1 MSAGGWVQG
10 AGHDWKS
17 KRALEPCA
25 ASMACIVC
33 CTRPVQAQRRGHL
46 DDLPKSAAPLEPFE
60 FCETSSGNG
69 RQQQANLATP
79 PPQPT
84 AGPLPAAP
92 RSALLA
98 QLAAGAGRP
107 ANTASTPLPPGTPPA
122 GSGGGSLYAPSA
134 AQQQQQQPKQAE
146 ESKPE
151 KKKKK
156 HGRLWRLM
164 YGEYEGNGMH
174 QPLW

>member
-1 MSAGGWVQG
+1 M
-10 AGHDWKS
+10 
-17 KRALEPCA
+17 
-25 ASMACIVC
+25 
-33 CTRPVQAQRRGHL
+33 QAQRRGHL

-60 FCETSSGNG
+60 FCGTNNGSGSG
-69 RQQQANLATP
+69 RKQQA
-79 PPQPT
+79 QT
-84 AGPLPAAP
+84 APVPVPLSAAGALPAAP

-107 ANTASTPLPPGTPPA
+107 ANTASAPLPPGTPPA
-122 GSGGGSLYAPSA
+122 GGGGVYATSA
-134 AQQQQQQPKQAE
+134 AQQKQGEPAQQAPA
-146 ESKPE
+146 E

-164 YGEYEGNGMH
+164 YGEHEGTGMH